1 MVFSSK
7 ARLRWDRRAPGEE
20 GFYGKGHWAK

>member
-1 MVFSSK
+1 MVFSSR
-7 ARLRWDRRAPGEE
+7 ARPGRDRRVPGEE